1 MMTKVSIQNERIDDI
16 PFLFFQQRVMGI
28 PQIIDEHIPVHGNH
42 QGLSL
47 GWLVTGWI
55 TYILSESDHR
65 LSYVEPWAQERLQTL
80 QALFPGA
87 MAAKDFTD
95 DRLGDV
101 LDYLSQDEPWQRIEI
116 EMGRHQI
123 QVYQLPTEKVRLD
136 STSASVYHEP
146 NQGTLIRYGM
156 SKDHRPDLGQFKV
169 MLSGLDPLSMPLA
182 TLVVAGHEADDGLY
196 LPMIRQSRDVL
207 GRRGLLYIGDSKM
220 EALATRVGIVSEGD
234 FYLVPLSLKGM
245 QAELLQQLVD
255 PIWDQTETL
264 PLVKTVDV
272 KTGRPKIVAR
282 VDESSRTQSDDPKTP
297 TVTWEE
303 RVLVVYSPRLA
314 QQAESGLMGRLQR
327 AEVKLRALTPVPGRG
342 RTQYTDLLPLQI
354 EAERILKHHRVQ
366 EFLHVA
372 YQRHERRQHIRKYRD
387 RPARTEITVR
397 YEIQVTRNPE
407 AIRLAQ
413 RYLGWRLYVTNASDT
428 LLPAS
433 EAVLTYRQSPNFEQS
448 FSRLKN
454 RPLGLRPLFLRR
466 EKRITGLV
474 RLLSL
479 ALRVLTVVEYVVRR
493 SLTATQD
500 KLAGLVPGNPALAT
514 NRPTTERLLRAFDNI
529 TLTTIQMPDQSI
541 RHITPLSQLQSHI
554 LTLIG
559 LPISIYTELNI
570 TLEPNPP

>member
-1 MMTKVSIQNERIDDI
+1 MMTEVSIQNERIDDI

-28 PQIIDEHIPVHGNH
+28 PQIIDEYIPVHGNH

-55 TYILSESDHR
+55 TYILSQSDHR

-80 QALFPGA
+80 QALFPEP
-87 MAAKDFTD
+87 MAARDFTD

-101 LDYLSQDEPWQRIEI
+101 LDYLSQDELWQGIEI
-116 EMGRHQI
+116 EVGRHQI

-146 NQGTLIRYGM
+146 NQGTLIRFGM

-169 MLSGLDPLSMPLA
+169 MLSGLDPLSLPLA
-182 TLVVAGHEADDGLY
+182 TLVVPGHEADDGLY
-196 LPMIRQSRDVL
+196 LPIIRQSRDVL

-220 EALATRVGIVSEGD
+220 EAFSTRIGIVTEGD
-234 FYLVPLSLKGM
+234 YYLVPLSLKGK
-245 QAELLQQLVD
+245 QADLLHHLVD
-255 PIWDQTETL
+255 GIWDQKETL

-282 VDESSRTQSDDPKTP
+282 VAESSRTQSDDPETP
-297 TVTWEE
+297 TVSWDE
-303 RVLVVYSPRLA
+303 RILVVYSPQLA

-327 AEVKLRALTPVPGRG
+327 AETKLRALTPAPGRG
-342 RTQYTDLLPLQI
+342 RKQYTELLPLQI
-354 EAERILKHHRVQ
+354 EAKRILKQHRVQ
-366 EFLHVA
+366 DFLQVA
-372 YQRHERRQHIRKYRD
+372 YRRHERHQHIRKYGD
-387 RPARTEITVR
+387 RPARTEVTVR
-397 YEIQVTRNPE
+397 YELQVTRNSD
-407 AIRLAQ
+407 AIRHAQ
-413 RYLGWRLYVTNASDT
+413 RYLGWRLYVTNASAT

-466 EKRITGLV
+466 EKRIIGLV

-493 SLTATQD
+493 SLTATQK
-500 KLAGLVPGNPALAT
+500 KLAGLVPGNPSLAT

-529 TLTTIQMPDQSI
+529 TLTTIQLPDQSI
-541 RHITPLSQLQSHI
+541 HHITPLSQLQSRI
-554 LTLIG
+554 LALIG
-559 LPISIYTELNI
+559 LPISIYTQLEI
-570 TLEPNPP
+570 TPEHNPP